1 MLPRPVKQ
9 ITGVEFNPVKRDIK
23 GKMPAEVVCN
33 KDPLSMGRVRV
44 RIIGVHP
51 EGLEVYKY
59 PWAYPCFPVASEK
72 AVIWAIPEVGDWVW
86 VSRLE
91 DEDIWV
97 WEGSWLAGGEAPANA
112 FPNSI
117 LIYRNGQFIYLDDT
131 HIRISGSGASIVL
144 CNGEVHIF
152 GNLVVHGAT
161 YGETIHGGTIYG
173 RTIYGNFVRTGV
185 NVSIPS
191 MGCSYGG
198 GGVDCQFD
206 VDETEGGS
214 SGIAGGGGRKDK
226 KAGGDVVRPS
236 QRASCNNSVFD
247 ALSDEQMLCLTLYGE
262 ARGEPYEGKVAVAYV
277 IKNRLK
283 TGRWGNSIKKVV
295 LSPFQFSCYNC
306 DDPNRAVLEEIARNW
321 DSYIQKNR
329 KLQEC
334 CKVAKEVLS
343 GAVSDPTGGAL
354 YYHGDPK
361 YYARMWQ
368 KCGGVPCWA
377 VGKPYV
383 VIGNHWFYRG

>member
-33 KDPLSMGRVRV
+33 KDPLNMGRVRV
-44 RIIGVHP
+44 RVIGIHP

-72 AVIWAIPEVGDWVW
+72 AVIWAIPDVGDWVW

-97 WEGSWLAGGEAPANA
+97 WEGGWLTGGETQVNA

-131 HIRISGSGASIVL
+131 HIRITNSAGASVIL
-144 CNGEVHIF
+144 CENNVHIY
-152 GNLVVHGAT
+152 GNLVVHGAIF
-161 YGETIHGGTIYG
+161 GSVVPGTIPMRCNYSSDG
-173 RTIYGNFVRTGV
+173 T
-185 NVSIPS
+185 
-191 MGCSYGG
+191 
-198 GGVDCQFD
+198 DCQYD
-206 VDETEGGS
+206 IDETEGGIGGS
-214 SGIAGGGGRKDK
+214 GGGGS
-226 KAGGDVVRPS
+226 GGGGSGGGGTSGDVVHPS
-236 QRASCNNSVFD
+236 QRASCDNSVFG

-321 DSYIQKNR
+321 DSYIQKNK

-377 VGKPYV
+377 VDKPYV